1 MRHGGMV
8 SRGRW
13 DMRWWWF
20 SLTDI
25 LIHIIHL
32 IHTYVHTLWWGGDT
46 PAAPTLFRF
55 FFLTY
60 TYICSYTYICT
71 YKHTHIYIYIYIYIH
86 THIHIHTHT
95 YVNIHIPV
103 TMHTQVRGRYPSC
116 TVYILPSIPGWGGDT
131 PAAPTAHFFP
141 NFAHSGEGEIPQ
153 LHLNMYKHTCITA
166 RGMGGFICFIYL
178 MRREAPKIDIHIDQG
193 Y

>member
-55 FFLTY
+55 FFFFNIHIHMLIY
-60 TYICSYTYICT
+60 TYMHIN
-71 YKHTHIYIYIYIYIH
+71 THIYIYIYTH
-86 THIHIHTHT
+86 THTYIYTHT

-131 PAAPTAHFFP
+131 PAAPSAHFFWT
-141 NFAHSGEGEIPQ
+141 
-153 LHLNMYKHTCITA
+153 LHTQVRGRYPSCTLTCISIPALRQGETRRNTWSA
-166 RGMGGFICFIYL
+166 YDSRLAEMNRKWHTLSLGG
-178 MRREAPKIDIHIDQG
+178 
-193 Y
+193 

>member
-32 IHTYVHTLWWGGDT
+32 EYIHTCTHFGEGEIPQLHRRSFV
-46 PAAPTLFRF
+46 FF

-60 TYICSYTYICT
+60 TYICSYTHICT
-71 YKHTHIYIYIYIYIH
+71 YKHTHIYTYIYIYIH
-86 THIHIHTHT
+86 IHSHIHIYTHTHT
-95 YVNIHIPV
+95 WTYISPW
-103 TMHTQVRGRYPSC
+103 PC
-116 TVYILPSIPGWGGDT
+116 TLRWGGDT
-131 PAAPTAHFFP
+131 PAAPFTYYLAYL
-141 NFAHSGEGEIPQ
+141 GEGEIPR
-153 LHLNMYKHTCITA
+153 LHPMHIFSELCTL
-166 RGMGGFICFIYL
+166 RWGGDTPA
-178 MRREAPKIDIHIDQG
+178 AP
-193 Y
+193 